1 MSLSFRNSSRDSS
14 SSSMILSVPRN
25 QQRNSQRFP
34 CVLLFR
40 LYADI
45 NKMIKKL
52 ISSSTILFLCLLC
65 GTVFADQWISP
76 DTIVDDANYLPV
88 WTSPALAIDDSNV
101 TDANVTFIDTTRSS
115 TLRCGFTASHTFKQA
130 RVTLFND
137 GDDIVYWYVR
147 SGVVEGRGDAIGGA
161 HGYSTA
167 DFIVTTNSVE
177 FYFDLSGLS
186 NPPQTVHLYDIEFL
200 ESTGPTNQVLYY
212 LSQ

>member
-1 MSLSFRNSSRDSS
+1 
-14 SSSMILSVPRN
+14 
-25 QQRNSQRFP
+25 
-34 CVLLFR
+34 
-40 LYADI
+40 
-45 NKMIKKL
+45 MIKKL

-101 TDANVTFIDTTRSS
+101 TDANATFTDTDRSS
-115 TLRCGFTASHTFKQA
+115 TLLCGFTASHTFKQA

-137 GDDIVYWYVR
+137 GEDTITWYVK
-147 SGVVEGRGDAIGGA
+147 SGVVAGSEEAPGGA
-161 HGYSTA
+161 HGYRTA
-167 DFIVTTNSVE
+167 DFIVTTNLVE
-177 FYFDLSGLS
+177 FFFNFGSLN

>member
-34 CVLLFR
+34 CVLLSR

-76 DTIVDDANYLPV
+76 DTIVDDANYPPV
-88 WTSPALAIDDSNV
+88 WNSPALAIDDTNV

-115 TLRCGFTASHTFKQA
+115 TLLCGFTASHTFKQA

-137 GDDIVYWYVR
+137 GDDPINWYVN
-147 SGVVEGRGDAIGGA
+147 SGVAWGQGYATGGA
-161 HGYSTA
+161 HSYSTD

-177 FYFDLSGLS
+177 FFFNFGSLN

>member
-1 MSLSFRNSSRDSS
+1 
-14 SSSMILSVPRN
+14 
-25 QQRNSQRFP
+25 
-34 CVLLFR
+34 
-40 LYADI
+40 
-45 NKMIKKL
+45 MIKKL

-101 TDANVTFIDTTRSS
+101 TDANVTFTDTDRSS
-115 TLRCGFTASHTFKQA
+115 TLRLGFTASHTFKQA
-130 RVTLFND
+130 RVTLYNE
-137 GDDIVYWYVR
+137 GADIVNWYVN
-147 SGVVEGRGDAIGGA
+147 SGVAWGQGDAEGYA
-161 HGYSTA
+161 HSYSTA

-177 FYFDLSGLS
+177 FFFDLSLN